1 MLFAEGNFAQFP
13 AMESWQLDVL
23 IRALVAAAVIVISLA
38 IMVVCYCCA
47 KNKRCPVYK
56 RRQEAR
62 ARMNELNR
70 PENTRHLN
78 YPRQQR
84 VPPNTGLGFN
94 GAQMI

>member
-1 MLFAEGNFAQFP
+1 
-13 AMESWQLDVL
+13 MESWQLSVL
-23 IRALVAAAVIVISLA
+23 IRALVAAAVIVVSLA

-70 PENTRHLN
+70 PENTKHLN
-78 YPRQQR
+78 YPRQQH
-84 VPPNTGLGFN
+84 VLPNTEYQYDSHFGQEQSGI
-94 GAQMI
+94 GRA

>member
-1 MLFAEGNFAQFP
+1 
-13 AMESWQLDVL
+13 MESWQLDVL
-23 IRALVAAAVIVISLA
+23 IRALVAAAVIVFRLA

-84 VPPNTGLGFN
+84 VLPNTENQYGIPGS
-94 GAQMI
+94 M

>member
-1 MLFAEGNFAQFP
+1 
-13 AMESWQLDVL
+13 MESWQLDVL
-23 IRALVAAAVIVISLA
+23 IRALVAAAVIVVSLA

-78 YPRQQR
+78 YPRQQQR
-84 VPPNTGLGFN
+84 VLPNTEYQYDSHFGQGQS
-94 GAQMI
+94 GIGRV